1 MHDLS
6 DWSRLDVAAYRLTV
20 KRSVQ
25 RVGQIM
31 AFAGAVVLVC
41 GAFAKFAPMVV
52 IGLVI
57 FGAGAWNARFP
68 SVSGLAVDGVAVILT
83 GGFQLLLGQWT
94 EPSRPGEETKWIIT
108 GLFQIVWGVKRLAW
122 FWTARQSV
130 RLPEEM
136 ARLEIIV
143 NDVSKRH
150 AKTDVS
156 IAEFRTGR
164 WKHERNRLWLSTE
177 GVVGLMMHR
186 AVRLEK
192 RSDIHIEARGT
203 TGPGGTLKVAV
214 QMSDLALEAHMSKEH
229 FERFERWKL
238 GQAQVSQGAA

>member
-6 DWSRLDVAAYRLTV
+6 DWNRLDVAAYRLTV

-25 RVGQIM
+25 RVGLIM
-31 AFAGAVVLVC
+31 AIAGAVVIVC
-41 GAFAKFAPMVV
+41 GAFAKFVPLVV
-52 IGLVI
+52 IGVVI
-57 FGAGAWNARFP
+57 CCAGAWNARVP
-68 SVSGLAVDGVAVILT
+68 SVTGLAVDGIAVILT

-94 EPSRPGEETKWIIT
+94 QPTREGEEIKWIIS
-108 GLFQIVWGVKRLAW
+108 GLFQIVWGVRRLAW

-136 ARLEIIV
+136 ARLESIV
-143 NDVSKRH
+143 NDVSKRR
-150 AKTDVS
+150 AKTDAS

-164 WKHERNRLWLSTE
+164 WKHERNRLWLSPE
-177 GVVGLMMHR
+177 GVVGLLPHM

-192 RSDIHIEARGT
+192 RTDIHIEARGT

-214 QMSDLALEAHMSKEH
+214 QMSDLPLEGHMSKEH

-238 GQAQVSQGAA
+238 GQALENQGAA